1 MALFSLAAPARPLAV
16 TPAAEGPS
24 PPARGMSWR
33 KPPPGCWKGC
43 GQWPPQL
50 PGHVVGLIRRLGS
63 HQGSPLNENGGLG
76 LHGAS
81 PPTLPARSDGQTSY
95 EPPALQNPATERSQ
109 GHRPRVSGGVTG
121 PRWPGAPGRERRA
134 QCPRLSELPCQT
146 VAGAPVGWL
155 SKQWSTGLD
164 ARLSLWHPAV
174 AS

>member
-81 PPTLPARSDGQTSY
+81 PPTLPARSDGQNSY
-95 EPPALQNPATERSQ
+95 EPPALQHPATERSQ
-109 GHRPRVSGGVTG
+109 GHRPGVSGGSHRPPMAG
-121 PRWPGAPGRERRA
+121 RSGAGEEGTMPQA
-134 QCPRLSELPCQT
+134 Q
-146 VAGAPVGWL
+146 
-155 SKQWSTGLD
+155 
-164 ARLSLWHPAV
+164 
-174 AS
+174 